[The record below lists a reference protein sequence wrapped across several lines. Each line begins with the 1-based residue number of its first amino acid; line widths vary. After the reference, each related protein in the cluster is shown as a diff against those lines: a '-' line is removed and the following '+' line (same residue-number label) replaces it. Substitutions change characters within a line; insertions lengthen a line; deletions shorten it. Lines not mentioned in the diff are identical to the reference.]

1 MAPMEI
7 LFPMKDTAL
16 DENNNAAT
24 TVEYLHFSAGSTGS
38 TGLIPK
44 AIAGSNLS
52 AFDWFAGRAE
62 VDPQRA
68 GSCLDIQRIPERKSM
83 INDA

>member
-44 AIAGSNLS
+44 AIAESNPS
-52 AFDWFAGRAE
+52 GFD
-62 VDPQRA
+62 
-68 GSCLDIQRIPERKSM
+68 
-83 INDA
+83 

>member
-24 TVEYLHFSAGSTGS
+24 TVEYLHFSAGSTG
-38 TGLIPK
+38 LIPK
-44 AIAGSNLS
+44 AIAESNPS
-52 AFDWFAGRAE
+52 GFDWFAGRAE

-68 GSCLDIQRIPERKSM
+68 GSCLDIRRIPERKSM